1 MKRVAKL
8 ERAIAVLR
16 ELGGRVGNLDKHRY
30 HRARGRLAFTFH
42 LSLPQSSFFAELREV
57 VRREDSLRFDEL
69 IFQPSSILHRRLI
82 SETEEEDD
90 DEEGRAA
97 GGTSTA
103 GAEVRILNG
112 FLNGFS

>member
-1 MKRVAKL
+1 MRW
-8 ERAIAVLR
+8 
-16 ELGGRVGNLDKHRY
+16 
-30 HRARGRLAFTFH
+30 RLPFTFQ

-90 DEEGRAA
+90 DEEGRVA
-97 GGTSTA
+97 GGASTA

-112 FLNGFS
+112 FLKSIAA

>member
-16 ELGGRVGNLDKHRY
+16 ELGGRVGNLDKHRQ
-30 HRARGRLAFTFH
+30 HRRRGRLPFTFH
-42 LSLPQSSFFAELREV
+42 LSTQSSFFAELREV

>member
-16 ELGGRVGNLDKHRY
+16 ELGGRVGNLDKHR
-30 HRARGRLAFTFH
+30 HHSFH

-82 SETEEEDD
+82 SETEEGEDD

-97 GGTSTA
+97 GGASTA